1 LSIKRNQTK
10 RQYPLSPPTT
20 SRKTAKPSPMAA
32 TAAGTLEY
40 LKAYGQGEGGGSV
53 KEKAVRQLSRRKR
66 WTS

>member
-1 LSIKRNQTK
+1 
-10 RQYPLSPPTT
+10 
-20 SRKTAKPSPMAA
+20 MAA

-40 LKAYGQGEGGGSV
+40 LKADGQGEGGGSV